1 MVIHWQGGCR
11 TSFSMNKPMSG
22 AVVHKTAIEDVEL
35 ITRLAQRYGDDEIA
49 RVLNKLGRRTGKD
62 NRWSQARV
70 ATVRRKHHIALCRS

>member
-1 MVIHWQGGCR
+1 
-11 TSFSMNKPMSG
+11 MNKPMSG